1 MEICRLYGLINLRGK
16 EIFMQ
21 LEIGN
26 IYDGKVTEIT
36 KFGAF
41 VEVSG
46 MTGMVHISEISNT
59 FVNEIKDHVTV
70 GQEVKVK
77 VIGIT
82 EEGKISLSMKKAL
95 PAPERPKKNFGDKNG
110 RGFDKGGQRNSDR
123 NKNFR
128 KNVSQPRDASMPPP
142 EFDNMGSK
150 PKDNSFEDMLN
161 RFKQTSEE
169 KFSDLKK
176 IQDNKRRTGA
186 RRK

>member
-1 MEICRLYGLINLRGK
+1 
-16 EIFMQ
+16 MQ

-46 MTGMVHISEISNT
+46 KTGMVHISEISNT
-59 FVNEIKDHVTV
+59 YVNEIKDHVSV

-82 EEGKISLSMKKAL
+82 EEGKISLSIKKAM
-95 PAPERPKKNFGDKNG
+95 PAPERPKRNFGDKNTKS
-110 RGFDKGGQRNSDR
+110 FDKNKSFKRNI
-123 NKNFR
+123 
-128 KNVSQPRDASMPPP
+128 SQPRDASMPPP
-142 EFDNMGSK
+142 EFDSVGSQ

-169 KFSDLKK
+169 KFSDLKR

>member
-1 MEICRLYGLINLRGK
+1 
-16 EIFMQ
+16 MQ

-46 MTGMVHISEISNT
+46 KTGMVHISEISNT
-59 FVNEIKDHVTV
+59 YVNEIKDHVSV

-82 EEGKISLSMKKAL
+82 EEGKISLSIKKAM
-95 PAPERPKKNFGDKNG
+95 PAPERPKRNFGDKNTKS
-110 RGFDKGGQRNSDR
+110 FDKNKSFKRNIP
-123 NKNFR
+123 
-128 KNVSQPRDASMPPP
+128 QPRDASMPPP
-142 EFDNMGSK
+142 EFDSVGSQ

-169 KFSDLKK
+169 KFSDLKR